1 VIEEFY
7 QPAYHFLKQ
16 NGPMRPEHVEK
27 NTSKHFEQILLKN
40 GEPPHM
46 FFRTARP
53 SLACGVAQVRW
64 AWAGPVHD
72 KILPAPDCNRH

>member
-64 AWAGPVHD
+64 AWAVPVHD